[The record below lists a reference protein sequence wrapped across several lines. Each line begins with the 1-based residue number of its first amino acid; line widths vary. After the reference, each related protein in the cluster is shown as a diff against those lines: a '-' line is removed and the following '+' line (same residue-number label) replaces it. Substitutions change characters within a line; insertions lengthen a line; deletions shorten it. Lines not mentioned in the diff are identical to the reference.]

1 MRQVII
7 YKNYFLDFYNKQ
19 TAKVQSKIEWTLG
32 IIEEVDRIPTKFFQY
47 LTGTDGLYEIRIEF
61 EGNIYRIFSF
71 FDRGNIVVLVNSFQK
86 KSQKTPKK
94 EINKALRIK
103 KEYFNEKEHKNI

>member
-32 IIEEVDRIPTKFFQY
+32 IIEEVNRIPTKFFQY

>member
-1 MRQVII
+1 MGYTKLGLSLKVIFTES
-7 YKNYFLDFYNKQ
+7 FL
-19 TAKVQSKIEWTLG
+19 
-32 IIEEVDRIPTKFFQY
+32 
-47 LTGTDGLYEIRIEF
+47 
-61 EGNIYRIFSF
+61 F

-103 KEYFNEKEHKNI
+103 KEYFNEKEK

>member
-103 KEYFNEKEHKNI
+103 KEYFNEKEK